1 MTLSSPPPTSAP
13 PRRVVVTGLGCVSPL
28 GLDIPSTWAALI
40 AGECGIRPLRQPWSD
55 EVGVYLAG
63 AIPHYHP
70 CQDMPPKT
78 VRRSERFCQLALSAA
93 KQAIA
98 DAGLETITESK
109 RCDFGVSVGVGMGGV
124 EFMVNSSQ
132 KYARKG
138 ARRISP
144 FLIPQIIP
152 NMAAGMIS
160 AALNLKGANIC
171 TTSACASGSHGI
183 GEAYLLI
190 KHGMATTML
199 AGGAESTICN
209 VALAGFANMGA
220 LSPAQDPRQGSLPF
234 DQQRQGFVMAEGS
247 GLLVLEELQSA
258 QARGATIYAELI
270 GYGMSGDAYHMT
282 HPAPHGEGAARCMRQ
297 ALRQSQ
303 LEPHEI
309 HHLNAHGTATK
320 LGDLYEAQAIAHVFG
335 EHTPK
340 LHVSATK
347 GATGHLLG
355 GSGGL
360 EACFTVLAIHH
371 GLLPPTTGLTHQ
383 DPDVPLLL
391 SARPIHQ
398 PITTALSLSL
408 GFGGTNAALVFKEFS
423 TSS

>member
-1 MTLSSPPPTSAP
+1 MMPLSSPPPP

-28 GLDIPSTWAALI
+28 GLDMPSTWAALNS
-40 AGECGIRPLRQPWSD
+40 GECGIHPLSQPWAD

-63 AIPHYHP
+63 AIPHYDP
-70 CQDMPPKT
+70 CQDMSPKT

-93 KQAIA
+93 KQAVA
-98 DAGLETITESK
+98 DARLETITDA
-109 RCDFGVSVGVGMGGV
+109 RCCDFGVSVGVGMGGV

-152 NMAAGMIS
+152 NMAAGIIS
-160 AALNLKGANIC
+160 ATLNLKGANIC

-190 KHGMATTML
+190 KQGMATTML

-220 LSPAQDPRQGSLPF
+220 LSPAKDPQQGSLPF
-234 DQQRQGFVMAEGS
+234 DLQRQGFVMAEGS

-258 QARGATIYAELI
+258 QARGASIYAELV

-282 HPAPHGEGAARCMRQ
+282 HPAPHGAGASRCIIQ
-297 ALRQSQ
+297 ALQQSQ
-303 LEPHEI
+303 LAPHQI

-335 EHTPK
+335 EHTAN
-340 LHVSATK
+340 LNVSATK

-383 DPDVPLLL
+383 DPDIPLVL
-391 SARPIHQ
+391 SPSPIRR

-408 GFGGTNAALVFKEFS
+408 GFGGTNAALVFKKY
-423 TSS
+423 TTAT